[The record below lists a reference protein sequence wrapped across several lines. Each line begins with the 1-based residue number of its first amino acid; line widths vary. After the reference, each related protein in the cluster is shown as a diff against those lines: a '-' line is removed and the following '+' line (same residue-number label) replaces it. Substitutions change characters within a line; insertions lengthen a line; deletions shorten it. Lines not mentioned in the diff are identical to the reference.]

1 MIVDIRSIVGSSHPS
16 HLEQRTEQEAT
27 SHSRAGQSREMNAR
41 SATTAEVVTAA
52 VAHQQH

>member
-1 MIVDIRSIVGSSHPS
+1 MFVDIRSIVGSSHPS

-27 SHSRAGQSREMNAR
+27 SHSRAGQSREMKAR